1 MHKRRQFQF
10 PYSERDHG
18 EINCWNSLLP
28 AAERK
33 KERERVR
40 ERERERERMLR
51 ADSDSDRKATR
62 GQCRAW
68 GRRRRRESESE
79 MREVTGRRDARESRD
94 MAHGAWRMMTR
105 GDLKDDHSILVL

>member
-1 MHKRRQFQF
+1 MLELTFASSREK
-10 PYSERDHG
+10 
-18 EINCWNSLLP
+18 
-28 AAERK
+28 ERK
-33 KERERVR
+33 RESER

-68 GRRRRRESESE
+68 GRRRRRESE